1 MPWEDRRMTNLSE
14 RLRSIRSYLDLSQ
27 DGMSERFGLGVG
39 GWKRLE
45 KEGRT
50 PKDEVLAALFAAGID
65 LNWLLTGA
73 NPGGLWVVSKD
84 GTRVPYISTGAAAT
98 APPALDEQLLAETLK
113 LIDDWLSANRRTMT
127 AARKAQIAASIY
139 AMAMDDAAEGRPALD
154 AKRIAHILKLAG

>member
-1 MPWEDRRMTNLSE
+1 MTAGNMQIYE
-14 RLRSIRSYLDLSQ
+14 RLKAARSYLGLTQAGMATQMNVSLRAYQTYEANESQ
-27 DGMSERFGLGVG
+27 PKAADVAGL
-39 GWKRLE
+39 
-45 KEGRT
+45 
-50 PKDEVLAALFAAGID
+50 ASAGID

-73 NPGGLWVVSKD
+73 NPGDLWVVSKD